1 MEEQKKLKFA
11 FSMNVNYSEPVHRA
25 YFTLKCIPTTNARQ
39 KLLELQTEISP
50 ENLWSRGSDGF
61 GNEKIYGKIDGDHD
75 AFSYRV
81 SGIVEIGQIL
91 YEEMAEE
98 SQIPIFRHPYGMNRA
113 GEGIRSWFEE
123 QKEELTDLTD
133 YEKVLELM
141 HRLHKVYSYEGGKT
155 NVKTTAEEA
164 WMTGAGVCQDY
175 AHIFIALCHLAGIP
189 ARYVAG
195 MLKGEGASHAWV
207 EFLWKNRWIGI
218 DPTNDVLVADQH
230 IKLTHG
236 RDASDCQ
243 INRGI
248 LQGGGLQEQRVKVS
262 VHRIRRLSEDSSEG
276 NNAASA
282 CSKDGSKEGL
292 KKESANRE
300 LQQKGEQ

>member
-25 YFTLKCIPTTNARQ
+25 FFTLKCIPTTNARQ
-39 KLLELQTEISP
+39 KLLELHTEIHP
-50 ENLWSRGSDGF
+50 DNNWSRGVDGF
-61 GNEKIYGKIDGDHD
+61 GNEKIYGKVDWGHD

-81 SGIVEIGQIL
+81 SGVVEIGQIL
-91 YEEMAEE
+91 YEEMADE
-98 SQIPIFRHPYGMNRA
+98 SKIPIFRHPYGMNRA

-123 QKEELTDLTD
+123 QKGDLEGLTD

-155 NVKTTAEEA
+155 NVTTTAEEA
-164 WMTGAGVCQDY
+164 WKTGAGVCQDY

-195 MLKGEGASHAWV
+195 MLMGEGASHAWV

-218 DPTNDVLVADQH
+218 DPTNDILVADQH
-230 IKLTHG
+230 IKLAHG
-236 RDASDCQ
+236 RDASDCL

-248 LQGGGLQEQRVKVS
+248 LQGGGLQEQSVKVS
-262 VHRIRRLSEDSSEG
+262 VHKIRRLSE
-276 NNAASA
+276 
-282 CSKDGSKEGL
+282 
-292 KKESANRE
+292 
-300 LQQKGEQ
+300 Q